1 MSQWCAQVAKKAN
14 GFMSFIRNSAASR
27 GREAI
32 VSLYSVLDLLVQEKH
47 CPGACSE
54 EDSEAVRGLEHSFYG
69 E

>member
-1 MSQWCAQVAKKAN
+1 
-14 GFMSFIRNSAASR
+14 MSFIRNSAASR